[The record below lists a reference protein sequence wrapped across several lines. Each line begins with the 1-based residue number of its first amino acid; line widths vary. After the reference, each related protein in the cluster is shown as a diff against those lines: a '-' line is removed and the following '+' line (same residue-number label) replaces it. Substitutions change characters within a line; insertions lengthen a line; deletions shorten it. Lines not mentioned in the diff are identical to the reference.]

1 MKKIVLHFSDGY
13 KMDVIENLEQI
24 NLVENF
30 NSFYDDLIV
39 ESINNIEYRFSGFEN
54 EYQIFNIQTRE
65 LYNIIDQNGVVK
77 VSIQLDENEFNQ
89 ILKIIKRKENDF
101 NN

>member
-39 ESINNIEYRFSGFEN
+39 ESINNIEYKFSGFEN

-65 LYNIIDQNGVVK
+65 LYNIIDQNEVVK
-77 VSIQLDENEFNQ
+77 VSMQLDENEFNQ

>member
-77 VSIQLDENEFNQ
+77 VSMQLDENEFNQ